1 MSTEENKALAR
12 RLIEEAWNQGNLA
25 TVDELLVPGHVGHH
39 SLVPNQPPSRELYKQ
54 YIVRTRTAFPDFHAT
69 IEEQIA
75 EGDLVVT
82 RWSVQGTHQGMF
94 RGHSPTGKQMTLDR
108 DRHRPHCGRQGGGRV
123 DGDGYPPSDAT
134 TWRDALARTAQ
145 QPGYVAKYLAFGIG
159 FMLDQHNG

>member
-25 TVDELLVPGHVGHH
+25 TVDELLAPD
-39 SLVPNQPPSRELYKQ
+39 QPPSRELYKQ

-69 IEEQIA
+69 IEEQVA

-94 RGHSPTGKQMTLDR
+94 RGHSPTGKQMAVTGIVIDRIVDSKAVEGWMELDTL
-108 DRHRPHCGRQGGGRV
+108 H
-123 DGDGYPPSDAT
+123 
-134 TWRDALARTAQ
+134 
-145 QPGYVAKYLAFGIG
+145 
-159 FMLDQHNG
+159 